1 MSKPPNCHPML
12 ESQSASSF
20 HRELRVIPSSTDWL
34 RRNAE
39 TMTRL
44 MAPLKAGRPEVLV
57 RRTAYATGHLAD

>member
-44 MAPLKAGRPEVLV
+44 MAWLKAGGARMLP
-57 RRTAYATGHLAD
+57 RQTAHGTGHPGA